1 MTVLTVLGLA
11 RGKRRRKTVKT
22 SNRERA
28 KIEANQA
35 WDYAHS
41 TRLVRR
47 FYFSCLVRPIF
58 FYLLRSLFPGYPSLL
73 YLDRSR
79 CRYMSRAPGSADSPG
94 AASFFL
100 PRVLRIFAISDKIT
114 SIIQVIIRKKYH
126 SQEALLDEVEFI

>member
-126 SQEALLDEVEFI
+126 SPEALLDEVEFI